1 MTTSS
6 TSSARK
12 SGFTLIELLVVI
24 AIIAVLLGLLLPAVQ
39 KVREAAA
46 RMKCSNNLKQMALAL
61 HGYHDSRQTFP
72 YGKGPDYRATVPGAQ
87 VYARWSV
94 HSQLLPYIE
103 QDPLYRS
110 IDFNMPP
117 ETPGMGGVIA
127 FMPAYQNPNREN
139 AAACRAS
146 VSTFFCPS
154 DGASVDSTC
163 PGQNNYVASQGVQ
176 FLCDLTET
184 QPSTT
189 APNERP
195 DGPLY
200 YLSKTKMTDLTDG
213 TSNTAVFSEKIRGKG
228 SPDPKADM
236 KVMGTQTT
244 LDGSHNTCQGLN
256 AQTATPLTSKQ
267 GYSWVM
273 GEMCCTTYNHVSPP
287 NTTTCAGTG
296 FPGTMSNM
304 AMVVP
309 PTSYHSGGVNVALGD
324 GSVRFVRD
332 GISLQNWRA
341 MGTIRGSEVA
351 NE

>member
-1 MTTSS
+1 MTRP
-6 TSSARK
+6 SARK
-12 SGFTLIELLVVI
+12 PGFTLIELLVVI
-24 AIIAVLLGLLLPAVQ
+24 AIIAILIGLLLPAVQ

-61 HGYHDSRQTFP
+61 HGFHDTRQAFP
-72 YGKGPDYRATVPGAQ
+72 YGKGPSYAGAP

-94 HSQLLPYIE
+94 HSQLLPFIE
-103 QDPLYRS
+103 QDPLYKS
-110 IDFNMPP
+110 IDFNFPP
-117 ETPGMGGVIA
+117 ETPGMAGVIA
-127 FMPAYQNPNREN
+127 FMPAYQNPGREN
-139 AAACRAS
+139 AASCRAS
-146 VSTFFCPS
+146 VSTFLCPS
-154 DGASVDSTC
+154 DGATIDSAW

-184 QPSTT
+184 QLSTV
-189 APNERP
+189 APGERP

-228 SPDPKADM
+228 TPDPRADM
-236 KVMGTQTT
+236 KVMSNQTSLDTAYTTCST
-244 LDGSHNTCQGLN
+244 LNPL
-256 AQTATPLTSKQ
+256 TATPLTSKQ

-273 GEMCCTTYNHVSPP
+273 GEMCCTTYNHVSTP

-296 FPGTMSNM
+296 FPGNMSNM

-309 PTSYHSGGVNVALGD
+309 PTSYHTGGVNVSFGD

-332 GISLQNWRA
+332 GIDLRNWRA
-341 MGTIRGSEVA
+341 MGTTRGGEVSG
-351 NE
+351 E